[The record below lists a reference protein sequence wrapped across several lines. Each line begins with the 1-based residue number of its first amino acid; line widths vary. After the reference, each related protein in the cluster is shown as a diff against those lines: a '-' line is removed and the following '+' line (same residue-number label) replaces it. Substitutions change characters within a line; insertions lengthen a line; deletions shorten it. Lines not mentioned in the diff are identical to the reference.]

1 MEVIKDENGKE
12 ITVELV
18 LVKKESIHNTDCGM
32 CCLDSQTCDRCCD
45 GRGGYF
51 VDKKDL
57 T

>member
-18 LVKKESIHNTDCGM
+18 LVKNIDKNDCDKCALKDYG
-32 CCLDSQTCDRCCD
+32 CGWTCKPMTYYAFRE
-45 GRGGYF
+45 
-51 VDKKDL
+51 K